1 MPDSDFSGKHA
12 SRIILKRIVV
22 ATILFLLVPVL
33 LFGCWVA
40 LYGIR
45 PGPERAVPDAVVII
59 PRGSSLQSI
68 TTILAAK
75 GIIYQD
81 VRFLFL
87 AKISGYSGKI
97 QAGEFRLD
105 TGKKPLEVLEALISA
120 KSIQYSITIPEGLRA
135 TEIAAIFAE
144 GGWFDPRSFANLL
157 VDKEFMAKHGLS
169 GLDNLEGYLYPDTY
183 LLTRDSR
190 GAEKIMGL
198 MIGRFNKVWLE
209 LTTKLEGKPDREKT
223 VILASMVEKE
233 TGASSERP
241 LIAGVFLNRLQLGM
255 RLQSDPTV
263 VYGLEKFSGTITRSD
278 LQKQHPYNTYTVAG
292 LPAGPI
298 CSPGKDAMLAVLAP
312 THSKD
317 LYFVSKNDG
326 THHFSASLAE
336 HNAAVQKYQ
345 RKKGGEKGKPSI
357 QQ

>member
-1 MPDSDFSGKHA
+1 MPDSDSSSKRV
-12 SRIILKRIVV
+12 SRSVLKRIVV
-22 ATILFLLVPVL
+22 ATILFLLMPIL
-33 LFGCWVA
+33 LFGSWVA
-40 LYGIR
+40 LYGLR
-45 PGPERAVPDAVVII
+45 PGPERAAANAVVTI

-68 TTILAAK
+68 TTILATR
-75 GIIYQD
+75 GLIYDD

-87 AKISGYSGKI
+87 AKITGYSGMI
-97 QAGEFRLD
+97 RAGEFRLD
-105 TGKKPLEVLEALISA
+105 TGKKPLEVLKSLISA

-144 GGWFDPRSFANLL
+144 GGWFDPRSFTNLL

-183 LLTRDSR
+183 LLTKDSR

-209 LTTKLEGKPDREKT
+209 LTTKLAEKPDREKT

-233 TGASSERP
+233 TGASVERP

-278 LQKQHPYNTYTVAG
+278 LQSQNPYNTYTVAG

-312 THSKD
+312 TPGKD

-326 THHFSASLAE
+326 THHFSATLAE
-336 HNAAVQKYQ
+336 HNSAVQKYQ
-345 RKKGGEKGKPSI
+345 RKKVGEKGKPSV

>member
-1 MPDSDFSGKHA
+1 MTDSDLPSKRL
-12 SRIILKRIVV
+12 SRIVLKRIVL
-22 ATILFLLVPVL
+22 ATILFLLVPIL
-33 LFGCWVA
+33 LFGSWVA
-40 LYGIR
+40 FYGLR
-45 PGPERAVPDAVVII
+45 PGPETAAPNAVVNI

-75 GIIYQD
+75 GIIYYD
-81 VRFLFL
+81 VRFILL
-87 AKISGYSGKI
+87 AKIAGFSGMI
-97 QAGEFRLD
+97 RAGEFRLD
-105 TGKKPLEVLEALISA
+105 TGKKPLAVLKALASA

-183 LLTRDSR
+183 LLTRDAR

-198 MIGRFNKVWLE
+198 MIGRFNKVWLD
-209 LTTKLEGKPDREKT
+209 LTAKLEEKPDREKT

-233 TGASSERP
+233 TGASAERP

-263 VYGLEKFSGTITRSD
+263 VYGLEKHSGTITRSD
-278 LQKQHPYNTYTVAG
+278 LQNTNAYNTYTIAG

-298 CSPGKDAMLAVLAP
+298 CSPGKEALLAVLAP

-326 THHFSASLAE
+326 THYFSATLAE
-336 HNAAVQKYQ
+336 HNSAVQKYQ
-345 RKKGGEKGKPSI
+345 RKKGSEKGK
-357 QQ
+357 